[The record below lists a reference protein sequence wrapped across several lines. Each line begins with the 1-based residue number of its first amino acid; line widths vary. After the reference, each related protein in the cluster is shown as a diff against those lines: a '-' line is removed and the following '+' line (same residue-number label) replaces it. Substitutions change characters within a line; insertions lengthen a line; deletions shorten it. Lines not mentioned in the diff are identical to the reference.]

1 MAKKQPPKKTRTRA
15 ETSKPKSTSGKVQE
29 IIDRLDKVEERIT
42 AKEAAKSSKEAEKK
56 ALESFVK
63 KYSPSDVAKSA
74 EESAKA
80 LADKRS
86 SVEAKMDVEEAL
98 ERRTPQRRRLDAL
111 LEKGERLDK
120 AAAREAEKNA
130 AKKAAREAAEK
141 AERLKSSKP
150 FVFKSAEES
159 ARSFPA
165 SRTATE
171 ARLDAKEAFEK
182 LPPEQPKVTSPKS
195 ASESAKVFEPTP
207 KSRLERRL
215 ELEEAFKDLP
225 EQPSVKQP
233 RPTGPRVPEITKTA
247 QQSAEA
253 FKQRTPLEAALDF
266 EEASRKPVA
275 SRAREL
281 ATRESIDD
289 ILKQIE
295 TTPPS
300 KVTPS
305 PAVKNIASNVSSDS
319 SKRMFKEGAEEVAK
333 QADDVGSSMA
343 KQVRSRINQLV
354 TETAETAAKETA
366 ETVGKEAASMLPVPY
381 KAPIAKSGLKSSLGK
396 AVGPVVGIGLTAL
409 ELKEAMDLYDQG
421 KYKEAAE
428 VLGGSVGGLALGS
441 LGAAAGAAG
450 GFGVG
455 SLPLA
460 IAGGAA
466 GGMAG
471 NVGGRALA
479 GKAYDYF
486 SDKPEPAALKKEPT
500 QEPSPKPTAP
510 QKQDEP
516 INEYPVETE
525 STPSIS
531 ENDIEKSSEEDDG
544 GVDTGLGFKEY
555 PIE

>member
-1 MAKKQPPKKTRTRA
+1 MANKKP
-15 ETSKPKSTSGKVQE
+15 SKPKATAPKTPPSTSSTKSAVEGIMK
-29 IIDRLDKVEERIT
+29 RLEAAENKIK
-42 AKEAAKSSKEAEKK
+42 AKEMSKGVSEQAQKK
-56 ALESFVK
+56 ALESFVNK
-63 KYSPSDVAKSA
+63 NKPSNVVKSA
-74 EESAKA
+74 EQSAKV

-120 AAAREAEKNA
+120 TAAREAEKNA
-130 AKKAAREAAEK
+130 AKKAAREAAEQ

-150 FVFKSAEES
+150 FVFKSAEEA
-159 ARSFPA
+159 ARSFPT
-165 SRTATE
+165 SRTPTE
-171 ARLDAKEAFEK
+171 ARLDA
-182 LPPEQPKVTSPKS
+182 
-195 ASESAKVFEPTP
+195 
-207 KSRLERRL
+207 
-215 ELEEAFKDLP
+215 EEAFKDLP
-225 EQPSVKQP
+225 EKPSIKQQP

-275 SRAREL
+275 SRAQEL

-319 SKRMFKEGAEEVAK
+319 SKRMFKDGAEEVAK
-333 QADDVGSSMA
+333 QTDDVGSSIA

-354 TETAETAAKETA
+354 TETAESAAKETT

-381 KAPIAKSGLKSSLGK
+381 KAPIAKSSLKSSLGK
-396 AVGPVVGIGLTAL
+396 AVGPAIGIGLTAF
-409 ELKEAMDLYDQG
+409 ELKEAMDLYNQG

-428 VLGGSVGGLALGS
+428 VLGGSAGGLALGS

-450 GFGVG
+450 GLGVG

-471 NVGGRALA
+471 NVGGRALV
-479 GKAYDYF
+479 GKVYDYF

-500 QEPSPKPTAP
+500 QEPSPKPTAL

-531 ENDIEKSSEEDDG
+531 ENDIEKSSEEDDS